1 MKQRPAIRLENIV
14 RQPVSDVHQAGSAI
28 GCITQIRHRQCI
40 VGNVRQHTLPPI
52 GIDDGA
58 QHVVACDKCVYGVF
72 ERIDIEVV
80 DIEFPIA
87 MGTDAAE
94 FEALVAT
101 DPVGVLDIRQRK
113 RLMAVVRIMDHREAV
128 DVEGFLSLILKPV
141 CQPSDCRC
149 LENCLQRQ

>member
-28 GCITQIRHRQCI
+28 SLIPQIRHRQP
-40 VGNVRQHTLPPI
+40 VVANVRQHALPPV

-58 QHVVACDKCVYGVF
+58 QHVVARDKCVYGVF
-72 ERIDIEVV
+72 QRMGIEIV

-87 MGTDAAE
+87 MGADAAE

-101 DPVGVLDIRQRK
+101 NPVGMLDIRQRK
-113 RLMAVVRIMDHREAV
+113 RLMAVFRIMDNRV
-128 DVEGFLSLILKPV
+128 TVGVEDFLRLVLKSV